1 MLCIFTHCI
10 FTCFTSIFQSH
21 SILSQF
27 HCCLLENCHQ
37 FDFFV
42 IVVVIQKIIKRKAST
57 CFFPWSPITFAC
69 FSKAFPKSEKEYLA
83 YSIISIWLEGNIYL
97 LIFYCNFLAL
107 ILLSIAKITFY
118 NLSKRLRLRLTD
130 YMMQKKYHWL
140 GKEYGFVVHFCK
152 IDNAFKV
159 NIWWMIN
166 CNLLKLLFVFKFQ
179 NKVMGRI

>member
-1 MLCIFTHCI
+1 MLCIFTRCI

-27 HCCLLENCHQ
+27 HYCLLENCLQ

-57 CFFPWSPITFAC
+57 CFFPWSPIAFAC
-69 FSKAFPKSEKEYLA
+69 FSNTFPKSEKEYLA

-118 NLSKRLRLRLTD
+118 NLSKRLRLRCDGLHDAKKISLTR
-130 YMMQKKYHWL
+130 KRIW
-140 GKEYGFVVHFCK
+140 FCST
-152 IDNAFKV
+152 F
-159 NIWWMIN
+159 
-166 CNLLKLLFVFKFQ
+166 L
-179 NKVMGRI
+179 

>member
-1 MLCIFTHCI
+1 MLQT
-10 FTCFTSIFQSH
+10 
-21 SILSQF
+21 
-27 HCCLLENCHQ
+27 LENVMYIYSLYIYLFYFYFSISLNSFSIPLLSSSFGK

-118 NLSKRLRLRLTD
+118 NLSKRLRLRCDGLHDAKKISLTR
-130 YMMQKKYHWL
+130 KRIW
-140 GKEYGFVVHFCK
+140 FCST
-152 IDNAFKV
+152 FS
-159 NIWWMIN
+159 
-166 CNLLKLLFVFKFQ
+166 
-179 NKVMGRI
+179 